1 MLVESTSDSV
11 SSHDKKS
18 FVVRSSWFVSS
29 PDSSRD
35 TVRCPVYIGGF
46 VPTVEIHANGFCTLD
61 VTITDLAAILEF
73 ITREKNLAKRLSDK
87 DGLNSPTPMVVMTNL
102 ENMVETFGVL
112 GSD

>member
-11 SSHDKKS
+11 SSHDKKN

-35 TVRCPVYIGGF
+35 AVRSPAYIGGF
-46 VPTVEIHANGFCTLD
+46 FPTVEIHANGFCTMD

-73 ITREKNLAKRLSDK
+73 ITKEKQVAKRLSDK
-87 DGLNSPTPMVVMTNL
+87 DGLTPTVVMTNL